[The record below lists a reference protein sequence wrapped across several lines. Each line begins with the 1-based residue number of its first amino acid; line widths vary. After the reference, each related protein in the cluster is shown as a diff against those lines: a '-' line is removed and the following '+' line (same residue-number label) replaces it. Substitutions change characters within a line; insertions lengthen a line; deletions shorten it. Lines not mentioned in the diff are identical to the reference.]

1 MEPDVEQGSGVAT
14 TAAAS
19 PAVHGSR
26 ARSVVSISDTGG
38 QGNQDGSDVIGFKE
52 HNASKAKPAAENQ
65 VHPPGSKQQGTKRP
79 AESEVGSAVAKKS
92 RADEVASAGAA
103 AKETK
108 GNVNQP
114 ETIEEVKAR
123 GNEIIS
129 RKDAQIAEL
138 KAQLTEA
145 REENESLEASR
156 DEERAARIALE
167 QKQISRQA
175 NKKVK
180 AARQKEL
187 QDEIAKEIRSE
198 VQQAYETKLKNKNAS
213 FEKRVSSKYATA
225 EKNLSRKLQ
234 DKSEKLD
241 ETIDELREIKAA
253 YKEEVRELKAEAK
266 ENAKQGNPKAQ
277 QKFKDCQ
284 EDLKAKQKELDRE
297 KSIVENLKKQL
308 IHSKAET
315 NSEQTQRQDLDN
327 TYIEVC
333 NEKRKLQAEIH
344 KLQQNSTL
352 QEQDAK
358 NDKRRYK
365 QIMQQ
370 MQDSCK
376 KKIDEADKKWK
387 IQADNSAENQKR
399 VVDAQRLNFQ
409 LNNANN
415 LLMRHVAE
423 HQKKIQ
429 DLEAEKRKKD
439 SEVQKFR
446 EKLVELDISP
456 LAVLGSNSG
465 AVPSHGAA
473 LITTDGGTGE
483 KATGAEMGKNAEK

>member
-1 MEPDVEQGSGVAT
+1 MEQTVEQRRG
-14 TAAAS
+14 TAATPVAS
-19 PAVHGSR
+19 SAGRGSR

-38 QGNQDGSDVIGFKE
+38 QGDQDGSAVTGGKE
-52 HNASKAKPAAENQ
+52 RKGSQANAAADDEPVPGVDQERGAKRA
-65 VHPPGSKQQGTKRP
+65 
-79 AESEVGSAVAKKS
+79 AESEAGPAGAKKP
-92 RADEVASAGAA
+92 RVIEGEPAEVTGKKCKEK
-103 AKETK
+103 AKEST
-108 GNVNQP
+108 
-114 ETIEEVKAR
+114 TIEEYKEKANGIIFR
-123 GNEIIS
+123 KKEEIADL
-129 RKDAQIAEL
+129 RARLAEL
-138 KAQLTEA
+138 ED
-145 REENESLEASR
+145 ENKSLEASR

-167 QKQISRQA
+167 QKQVSREA
-175 NKKVK
+175 NKKAK
-180 AARQKEL
+180 AARQKAWQTET
-187 QDEIAKEIRSE
+187 ANEIRDV
-198 VQQAYETKLKNKNAS
+198 VQQEYETKLKNKNAS

-234 DKSEKLD
+234 DKSEKL
-241 ETIDELREIKAA
+241 EATLEELRDLKED
-253 YKEEVRELKAEAK
+253 YKDEVRTLKAEAK

-297 KSIVENLKKQL
+297 KAIVENLKKQL

-315 NSEQTQRQDLDN
+315 NAEETQRQDLDK
-327 TYIEVC
+327 TYIGVC
-333 NEKRKLQAEIH
+333 NEKRKLEADIQQ
-344 KLQQNSTL
+344 LQQKFTL

-370 MQDSCK
+370 MQESCK

-387 IQADNSAENQKR
+387 LQADNSAENQER
-399 VVDAQRLNFQ
+399 VVDAQRLIFQ
-409 LNNANN
+409 LNNANDR
-415 LLMRHVAE
+415 LLRHVGE

-429 DLEAEKRKKD
+429 DLEAEKRKKE

-456 LAVLGSNSG
+456 LAVLGSSSG

-473 LITTDGGTGE
+473 SIALDRGSGE
-483 KATGAEMGKNAEK
+483 QATGAEE

>member
-1 MEPDVEQGSGVAT
+1 MEQIVEQGSGVAAT
-14 TAAAS
+14 AAS
-19 PAVHGSR
+19 PAVHGSK
-26 ARSVVSISDTGG
+26 AGSVVSISDTGG
-38 QGNQDGSDVIGFKE
+38 QGDQNGSTASGGKE
-52 HNASKAKPAAENQ
+52 LEASQAKPAAENDPRTQ
-65 VHPPGSKQQGTKRP
+65 EDKQRGTKRP
-79 AESEVGSAVAKKS
+79 GEGEAGSAVAKKS
-92 RADEVASAGAA
+92 RVNEAASGGAA
-103 AKETK
+103 AKDTK
-108 GNVNQP
+108 GNVKQP
-114 ETIEEVKAR
+114 ETLEEFKAK

-129 RKDAQIAEL
+129 RKNAQIAEL
-138 KAQLTEA
+138 KAQLAEA

-156 DEERAARIALE
+156 EAERAARIALE
-167 QKQISRQA
+167 QKQLAREA

-187 QDEIAKEIRSE
+187 QDEIAKEIRFE
-198 VQQAYETKLKNKNAS
+198 LQQAYETKLKNKNAS

-225 EKNLSRKLQ
+225 EKNLSRKLH
-234 DKSEKLD
+234 DKSEKL
-241 ETIDELREIKAA
+241 EATLEELRDLKED

-297 KSIVENLKKQL
+297 KAIVENLKKQL

-315 NSEQTQRQDLDN
+315 NAEETQRRDLDK
-327 TYIEVC
+327 TYIGVC
-333 NEKRKLQAEIH
+333 NEKRKLEAEIQQ
-344 KLQQNSTL
+344 LQQKSTL

-370 MQDSCK
+370 MQESCK

-387 IQADNSAENQKR
+387 IQADNSAENQER
-399 VVDAQRLNFQ
+399 VVDAQRLIFQ
-409 LNNANN
+409 LNNANDR
-415 LLMRHVAE
+415 LLRHVGE

-446 EKLVELDISP
+446 EKLVELGISP
-456 LAVLGSNSG
+456 LAVLGSNSA
-465 AVPSHGAA
+465 AVSSHGAA
-473 LITTDGGTGE
+473 SIALNRDSEG
-483 KATGAEMGKNAEK
+483 KATGADMGKNAE